1 MMFDY
6 NLLPFFISMIVFNI
20 IVLAI
25 GVYFWRNDLIMFVI
39 IPIAFFCAFT
49 GYKTITTMLGYPV
62 KQTIPEES
70 LYLSHIENTDGSELY
85 VWVLEPE
92 RMMPKN
98 YSIPATDS
106 NKKQMQRAKDR
117 TQNGVAQQL
126 GRYKSIR
133 PGDKNTG
140 EYLTYD
146 FSIDGR
152 GLK

>member
-1 MMFDY
+1 MFDY
-6 NLLPFFISMIVFNI
+6 NLFPFFASMILLII

-25 GVYFWRNDLIMFVI
+25 GVHFYRNALIMFVV
-39 IPIAFFCAFT
+39 IPVALFCAFT
-49 GYKTITTMLGYPV
+49 GYNTITQMLGYPI
-62 KQTIPEES
+62 KQEIPEES
-70 LYLSHIENTDGSELY
+70 LYLNHIKNNDGTELY

-106 NKKQMQRAKDR
+106 NKKQMQRAKGR
-117 TQNGVAQQL
+117 TDKGINQKIGK
-126 GRYKSIR
+126 YKKLR
-133 PGDKNTG
+133 PGADNSG

-146 FSIDGR
+146 FTVDSQ